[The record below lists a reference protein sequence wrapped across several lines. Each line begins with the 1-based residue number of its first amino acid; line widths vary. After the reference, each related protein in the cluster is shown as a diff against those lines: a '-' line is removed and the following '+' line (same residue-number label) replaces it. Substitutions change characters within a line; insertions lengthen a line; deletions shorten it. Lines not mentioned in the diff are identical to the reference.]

1 MLFIAI
7 TPQFDYFTPHM
18 AKRLFLLDGMALA
31 YRAYFSMIR
40 TPLINSK
47 GVNTSAIFGFV
58 NTLNKLIDD
67 EKPDYIAVAFDTSEP
82 TFRHKQFPDYKA
94 TREAMPDDLR
104 PQIGKIKEVIS
115 AYNIPMIESH
125 SYEADDI
132 IGTLV
137 KRAEKE
143 GVKSFMVTSDKDYM
157 QLINKNIMMYKPA
170 RSVLGQKVAEIE
182 VIGPDG
188 VKEKFGV
195 GPEKVTDIL
204 ALMGDKVDNIPGVKG
219 IGEKTAS
226 ALIQEY
232 GSLENLYKNID
243 KITKPKLKENLIN
256 CKNDA
261 FVSKELAT
269 IHTEMPLKI
278 DFHTLT
284 YSEKNVALLEK
295 MFSEFEFKS
304 LLKKLLGAA
313 EQNVNIQAVSVEEPA
328 EVEQKIQHLGA
339 MQDIKTFPHKYYTI
353 KTEADFK
360 RLCKKLK
367 STDEFAF
374 DTETTSENSMNAKL
388 VGLSFSYDEAE
399 AFYVPLMFKESSET
413 DLFGKP
419 VKQKGKSEDSLPD
432 LNLENILADLKPVLE
447 DKKTAKIGQNI
458 KYDMLVMKNYGI
470 DLKNV
475 GFDTMIA
482 AYVLRPESSYKMDS
496 LSEQYLNY
504 KCVPISELIGGGKAG
519 TQITMD
525 QVPFQVA
532 SDYAA
537 EDADVTLR
545 LYHRIE
551 YELKKI
557 SLDNLCREIEFPLIE
572 VLADMEFTGV
582 RVDTK
587 ILGDINEE
595 LKKAEKR
602 LEKEI
607 YKEAGTEFNINS
619 TKQLADIL
627 FNRLQLAAKKKI
639 KTGFSTDT
647 KVLEEMRNEHPIAL
661 KLLDYR
667 TVTKLRST
675 YTEGLLEIINKR
687 TGKIHTSYNQ
697 TVAAT
702 GRLSSANPN
711 LQNIPIR
718 SEIGRSL
725 RKAFVPDKKGNIIL
739 SADYSQ
745 IELRIMAHLSGDENM
760 IKAFEKKHD
769 IHTETAA
776 KVFKVKLDKVD
787 ANMRRK
793 AKEVNFGLIYGIQA
807 FGLAQRLNIDQR
819 EARDIIQSYFANFPT
834 INNWLE
840 KTKEF
845 ARKKGYTETLAG
857 RRRYLPN
864 INNSNSVVRQRD
876 ERIAINMP
884 VQGTAADMI
893 KIAMIDIYNE
903 FNKKKLKSKMILQVH
918 DELVFDCEK
927 SELDTVKKIVQN
939 KMKNAIKMNVPIEVE
954 MGEGINWYEAHA

>member
-1 MLFIAI
+1 MV
-7 TPQFDYFTPHM
+7 
-18 AKRLFLLDGMALA
+18 KKLFLLDGMALA

-40 TPLINSK
+40 NPLISSY
-47 GVNTSAIFGFV
+47 GMNTSAIYGFI

-67 EKPDYIAVAFDTSEP
+67 EKPDFIAVAFDTSEP
-82 TFRHKQFPDYKA
+82 TFRHKKYPDYKA

-104 PQIGKIKEVIS
+104 PQIDKIKEVIS
-115 AYNIPMIESH
+115 AYNIPMIEQH
-125 SYEADDI
+125 GFEADDI

-143 GVKSFMVTSDKDYM
+143 GVMSFMVTSDKDYM
-157 QLINKNIMMYKPA
+157 QLVNKNIKMYKPA
-170 RSVLGQKVAEIE
+170 RSMQGQKVSDVEI
-182 VIGPDG
+182 IDSAA

-195 GPEKVTDIL
+195 GPESVIDIL
-204 ALMGDKVDNIPGVKG
+204 ALMGDKVDNIPGIKG

-226 ALIQEY
+226 ALIQTY
-232 GSLENLYKNID
+232 GSLDNLYKNIE
-243 KITKPKLKENLIN
+243 KITKPKLKENLITY
-256 CKNDA
+256 KSDA
-261 FVSKELAT
+261 FLSRELAT
-269 IHTEMPLKI
+269 IHCDMPLKI
-278 DFHTLT
+278 DFHKLT
-284 YSEKNVALLEK
+284 YSEKNVSLLEK
-295 MFSEFEFKS
+295 LFTELEFKS
-304 LLKKLLGAA
+304 LLKKLIGST
-313 EQNVNIQAVSVEEPA
+313 EQSVSIQAVAIEEPTLL
-328 EVEQKIQHLGA
+328 EKPPSFKSSL
-339 MQDIKTFPHKYYTI
+339 QDINSFQHKYYTI
-353 KTEADFK
+353 KTNDEFK

-367 STDEFAF
+367 KTDEFSF
-374 DTETTSENSMNAKL
+374 DTETTSEDPMNAEL
-388 VGLSFSYDEAE
+388 VGLSFSFDEAE
-399 AFYVPLMFKESSET
+399 AFYVPILFNENAET
-413 DLFGKP
+413 DLFGKIAEE
-419 VKQKGKSEDSLPD
+419 KKNTDFKNEKLPNID
-432 LNLENILADLKPVLE
+432 LETALTDLKPVLE
-447 DKKTAKIGQNI
+447 DKKIGKIGQNI
-458 KYDMLVMKNYGI
+458 KYDMMVMKNYGLE
-470 DLKNV
+470 LKNPS
-475 GFDTMIA
+475 FDTMLA
-482 AYVLRPESSYKMDS
+482 AYVLKPESNYKMDN

-504 KCVPISELIGGGKAG
+504 KCVPITQLIGSGKAN

-525 QVPFQVA
+525 KVPFKQA

-545 LYHRIE
+545 LYHRLE

-557 SLDNLCREIEFPLIE
+557 SLDNLCKEIEFPLVE

-582 RVDTK
+582 RVDTN
-587 ILGDINEE
+587 ILGEINEE

-607 YKEAGTEFNINS
+607 YQQAGIQFNINS
-619 TKQLADIL
+619 TKQLADVL
-627 FNRLQLAAKKKI
+627 FNKLQLEAKRKI
-639 KTGFSTDT
+639 KTGYSTDT
-647 KVLEEMRNEHPIAL
+647 KVLEELRNEHPIAL

-675 YTEGLLEIINKR
+675 YTEGLLEIINKK

-718 SEIGRSL
+718 TDIGRSL
-725 RKAFVPDKKGNIIL
+725 RKAFLPNKKGNILL

-760 IKAFEKKHD
+760 IKAFERKHD
-769 IHTETAA
+769 IHRETASRI
-776 KVFKVKLDKVD
+776 FKVKPDAVD
-787 ANMRRK
+787 PNMRRK
-793 AKEVNFGLIYGIQA
+793 AKEVNFGIIYGIQA

-819 EARDIIQSYFANFPT
+819 EARDIISTYFTNFPT

-845 ARKKGYTETLAG
+845 ARSKGYTETLAG

-864 INNSNSVVRQRD
+864 INNKNSVVRQRD

-893 KIAMIDIYNE
+893 KIAMIDIFNE
-903 FNKKKLKSKMILQVH
+903 FNKRKLKSKMILQVH

-927 SELDTVKKIVQN
+927 SELDTVKKIVRN

-954 MGEGINWYEAHA
+954 TGEGVNWFEAHA